1 MDNIYVTN
9 NNTMYKI
16 TLESTWNKNGIPTNY
31 IKYLKVNTF
40 MEIFNFYEL
49 DKIKEI
55 EDCN

>member
-40 MEIFNFYEL
+40 MQIFEFYKL
-49 DKIKEI
+49 DDILEI
-55 EDCN
+55 EEC

>member
-40 MEIFNFYEL
+40 MKIFEFYKL
-49 DKIKEI
+49 DDILEI
-55 EDCN
+55 EEC